1 MDKLWMPIS
10 NSCLKYLWNK
20 LFWTGYGQTLDAYVE
35 CLSKLSLVGHRFDVL
50 YIFDKNCWTCC
61 WQNLYVDRPMT
72 EIGQLLDRS
81 WIFCQKIV
89 QGLSD
94 HTRGT
99 CTEKCFFFRMSSI
112 ETSAWML
119 NQHLFDRRLNASEVF
134 NSFLRDRQISR
145 HTGMFHIHSVEHSS
159 LQEVVWFYRAV

>member
-1 MDKLWMPIS
+1 MLDVETGNKIRSLSIVCP
-10 NSCLKYLWNK
+10 CLKYVQSLSNVQSLSTLCPPIKMWYSGGLKNCWTGYGQTLDANIQFLSKYLRNK
-20 LFWTGYGQTLDAYVE
+20 LFWTGYGQTLDAYVQ
-35 CLSKLSLVGHRFDVL
+35 CLSKLSLVGHPFDVL

-99 CTEKCFFFRMSSI
+99 CT
-112 ETSAWML
+112 
-119 NQHLFDRRLNASEVF
+119 
-134 NSFLRDRQISR
+134 
-145 HTGMFHIHSVEHSS
+145 HS
-159 LQEVVWFYRAV
+159 WP